1 MRHRK
6 DGFKLGRLTQHRWA
20 MFRNLLVSLFRHE
33 RIVTTEAKAKAVRG
47 LAEHMITLA
56 KRENLH
62 ARRQVLTMVPDTEVV
77 KRLFDTVAARFAD
90 RHGGYTRLL
99 KMDARRGDAAPRVI
113 LELVDRVET
122 PREGKGKER
131 GRANAERPG
140 RPAAGAAASS
150 RSAASLIGGGGTPS
164 KPPRCCA
171 AGYSLQTSRLRAA
184 TTGPSN
190 LPVVARGLLPA
201 SKPPYRAARLRVR
214 SREGTSGAGGR
225 RTACAAMRRRRRPCC
240 TRRGDRR

>member
-20 MFRNLLVSLFRHE
+20 LFRNLLVALFRHE

-62 ARRQVLTMVPDTEVV
+62 ARRQVLEMVPDTEVV

-90 RHGGYTRLL
+90 RHGGYTRIL
-99 KMDARRGDAAPRVI
+99 KMDVRRGDAAPRVI

-122 PREGKGKER
+122 PAGAKDPKKSER
-131 GRANAERPG
+131 GE
-140 RPAAGAAASS
+140 AGASGRLRRRDA
-150 RSAASLIGGGGTPS
+150 
-164 KPPRCCA
+164 PPRR
-171 AGYSLQTSRLRAA
+171 RLR
-184 TTGPSN
+184 PN
-190 LPVVARGLLPA
+190 WRG
-201 SKPPYRAARLRVR
+201 
-214 SREGTSGAGGR
+214 
-225 RTACAAMRRRRRPCC
+225 
-240 TRRGDRR
+240 